1 MKSGVLNL
9 KKEKGYTSH
18 DAVAVVRRLYQTKK
32 VGHTGTL
39 DPEAEGVL
47 PILIGGAVKAC
58 DLIPEEEKVY
68 LTRVRF
74 GIATDTEDIWGTTVS
89 ESAAR
94 VSEDD
99 FRRAL
104 NEFPTEYRQIPPM
117 MSAVKIGGKKL
128 YEYAREG
135 KTVERPA
142 RLCRVWQRELI
153 SFGKEEACLRVTV
166 SRGTYIRTFLTDLCS
181 HCGVIGTMSSL
192 TREKSG
198 IFALENSVSLS
209 LLEKMSEQERESL
222 LVPTEDLFQS
232 YPVFLLP
239 SFYDRLILNGCSV
252 ACQKLSLAA
261 SSGTRLRLYEKE
273 KFVALGE
280 VREENGI
287 RVLKKIKNFFD

>member
-58 DLIPEEEKVY
+58 DLIPEEEKIY

-74 GIATDTEDIWGTTVS
+74 GIATDTEDIWGNTVS
-89 ESAAR
+89 ESSAR
-94 VSEDD
+94 VGEAS

-104 NEFPTEYRQIPPM
+104 EEFPTEYYQIPPM

-142 RLCRVWQRELI
+142 RLCRVWRRELI
-153 SFGKEEACLRVTV
+153 SFNQEEACLRVAV
-166 SRGTYIRTFLTDLCS
+166 SRGTYIRTLLTDLCS

-198 IFALENSVSLS
+198 IFTLENSVSLS
-209 LLEKMSEQERESL
+209 LLEKMSEREREDIL
-222 LVPTEDLFQS
+222 LPIQDLFQA
-232 YPVFLLP
+232 YPLFLLP
-239 SFYDRLILNGCSV
+239 TFYDRLILNGCAV
-252 ACQKLSLAA
+252 ACQKLSLTVP
-261 SSGTRLRLYEKE
+261 SGTRLRLYEKD

-280 VREENGI
+280 VREENGN